1 MNLSKGCRH
10 VLPNWLGCVVIA
22 FYCGR
27 VLAQTY
33 PVRPIRI
40 VLPYGAGG
48 NCDIIARVLP
58 VE

>member
-1 MNLSKGCRH
+1 M
-10 VLPNWLGCVVIA
+10 LPNWLGCVVIA